1 MRLARVAG
9 ILCVCSAAL
18 PGQNYEMQA
27 QQWADHY
34 ATVYRVP
41 AELVHAIIEVE
52 SGWRPD
58 AVSPKGAAGLMQLM
72 PTTAAAF
79 GVRDRYDVE
88 QNIRGGVAYLAHL
101 MRQFRGEL
109 RLVVA
114 AYFAGESRI
123 AARGLRYSN
132 PDVYRYVRRVG
143 SIYRTCQLRPRGQT
157 QRESEG
163 GKKEQ

>member
-1 MRLARVAG
+1 MRLARVAAMV
-9 ILCVCSAAL
+9 CVCSAAM
-18 PGQNYEMQA
+18 PGQNNKMQA
-27 QQWADHY
+27 EQWADHY
-34 ATVYRVP
+34 ATVYQVP

-72 PTTAAAF
+72 PATAAAF
-79 GVRDRYDVE
+79 GVRNRYDIE

-143 SIYRTCQLRPRGQT
+143 SIYRTCQLRLRVQT
-157 QRESEG
+157 QRESKG
-163 GKKEQ
+163 GRKEQ